1 MLRYERKYL
10 VPNSAMNQLR
20 KRLLPFVYVDE
31 NTLPTDDGHP
41 QYTVRSIYF
50 DSRGLDFYAEK
61 MEGLLLRRKFRI
73 RGYNNQEPGS
83 KVVFE
88 IKRKIE
94 NRIKKHRSFFKFQDA
109 EQVLLTGNIDRY
121 ILKEKSSPV
130 YVEDAQRFLFHIK
143 KQNLSPSCLVVY
155 EREAWHGKFDHG
167 VRITFD
173 KNIRSLHHPEL
184 ASLYHEN
191 NLSLLFD
198 NHFILEIK
206 YYTDQMPLWARSLV
220 QDFKLRHDA
229 LSKYTIGFD
238 ASANRK
244 LLTY

>member
-20 KRLLPFVYVDE
+20 KRLLPFVHADK
-31 NTLPTDDGHP
+31 NTLPTPESNP

-50 DSRGLDFYAEK
+50 DSRNLDFYTEK
-61 MEGLLLRRKFRI
+61 IEGLLLRRKFRI
-73 RGYNNQEPGS
+73 RGYNNFEPGS

-94 NRIKKHRSFFKFQDA
+94 NKIKKHRSFFNFKDT
-109 EQVLLTGNIDRY
+109 EQVLLTGDIDRY
-121 ILKEKSSPV
+121 ILKEKNSPMF
-130 YVEDAQRFLFHIK
+130 VEDAQRFLYHIN
-143 KQNLSPSCLVVY
+143 KQNLRPSCLVVY
-155 EREAWHGKFDHG
+155 EREAWHGKLNHG

-173 KNIRSLHHPEL
+173 KNIRSLHYPGL
-184 ASLYHEN
+184 CSLFDED

-206 YYTDQMPLWARSLV
+206 YYSDQMPLWARSLV
-220 QDFKLRHDA
+220 QEFKLRHDA

-238 ASANRK
+238 ASAKHK
-244 LLTY
+244 LVTY